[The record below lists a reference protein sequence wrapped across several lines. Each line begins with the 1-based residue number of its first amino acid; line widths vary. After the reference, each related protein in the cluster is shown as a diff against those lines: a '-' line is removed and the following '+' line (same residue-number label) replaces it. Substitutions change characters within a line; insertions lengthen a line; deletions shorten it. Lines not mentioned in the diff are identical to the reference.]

1 MKFTNVKIILIAFV
15 CLSIFLSNSGFA
27 GDCGNDDDSMQMVS
41 DCYGN
46 CCPMAWVF
54 DDICDNGVR
63 DWPVNSGIYIYL
75 NCQEFYCDL
84 YQCEGCTLECPEGQA
99 PDCNG
104 NCAPVEWI
112 TDDICDVG
120 QRTFNGNAIVLA
132 CQEYGC
138 DAQTCDGVCWE
149 HYGEWSLDNIGACC
163 DGDSCSELTR
173 SDCWEL
179 GYTFMGS
186 NTQCQTNTCL
196 CGEDWIADCNGN
208 CIPFRTAAGGYC
220 SHGEH
225 FDPDGIYDNG
235 DEFYIDL
242 DCQALACG
250 LSGCIGN
257 CPGAC
262 CTGGECVVTDTW
274 DECLQLGGVFLG
286 SYASC
291 GEGGSACNAELKTIQ
306 LPDTEL
312 YWSGN
317 LGNVDMFPQWIDIA
331 GDVLVAGSAVWN
343 DDYGHRL
350 GLCVYRYDSSKDD
363 WIEEALIEL
372 PENRYPTFDNDFCYS
387 TDGNRIAVTSI
398 VEPEGKNARKVIDI
412 YANDGDGWYFE
423 DSVDEGIPFGDDEM
437 NSFPSSID
445 ILGDVLIAGHSS
457 MNEDSSKNNFGAVF
471 LYHFNNGLWEKE
483 DTIESIADGSLG
495 QVDRQFGL
503 SVALGDGIAAIMSE
517 ESLSVFDISSGV
529 GVGVKYFDEI
539 SSHNHPHSK
548 SLDID
553 SKTNRIMSPVGDP
566 FSNWSVMGSGIYE
579 YDGMDWVLTA
589 VLSPFDYV
597 ANDAPGYI
605 VDIEGDTALI
615 TSPRDDD
622 LGYDTGSAYLWR
634 HDGTSWIFKAK
645 LWSDWADAGDQFG
658 IGAALHDSSAYIT
671 GNLESDGDCIKIFSP
686 RQTAWINPEGGS
698 LEDAVNWDPHLPS
711 SDESVLFSLRSDTNI
726 LVSDDF
732 PFDHIFVG
740 PGDYTFDLQGSEDL
754 RYFESSGHAMSMQ
767 GVPGLPGVF
776 ALTNGTLAVNGDIH
790 IGEDELPGGIS
801 LRNSGEEGGLQGRI
815 FVYGTWLQHEAG
827 ELDVTL
833 KKGQPAPVKIFGEQA
848 PRIGG
853 VLSINLDDDYVA
865 EEKDKLPIMTT
876 NTVDDDTE
884 TFHIVMVNDPLP
896 DGLYMR
902 IGYSSTL
909 NGGSNYETYAEV
921 LSLDDLFGY
930 GDPNGANVNGV
941 AVDVAVGNV
950 AGGSRGATD
959 TFDDIVVITNDTVYI
974 LISDGFGGAMPNQ
987 VAITSESFNAL
998 SSVDIGDFDNDG
1010 DNDIVVTD
1018 ASSEI
1023 LIPIFNNPEQSQ
1035 PFEVGNSIGTG
1046 PLPVDIAVMDT
1057 NADDIDDVIVV
1068 CQGYSADSSGSID
1081 FFSMQDGVVT
1091 GDFNQDGS
1099 IDLNGQPGGIDPGD
1113 VNNDKDLATFVV
1125 SLKGSNGVGKGNR
1138 NSSVNGGFNW
1148 TVGSIT
1154 NVATG
1159 PTDISSADLNADG
1172 ILDVVVVCPDSD
1184 TVCIL
1189 TGLSDGTFS
1198 QPLQIDIGESPT
1210 SLAILDF
1217 DNDSSEDQDIA
1228 IVTTDPA
1235 TNNRVVRLLRND
1247 TSLNN
1252 GVMIF
1257 ANAGTLDS
1265 GVNPILVA
1273 KGDLDSDAVEDLVTI
1288 NTSNTFFNNG
1298 ANNVIIRT
1306 AGSDNSCPED
1316 LDGSQVVGV
1325 DDLLL
1330 LIAAWGQTDSV
1341 PADLDG
1347 NGIVGIDDLLILI
1360 SAWGPCNT

>member
-1 MKFTNVKIILIAFV
+1 MKFTNFKIILMAFA
-15 CLSIFLSNSGFA
+15 FLLACFSNLGFA
-27 GDCGNDDDSMQMVS
+27 GDCGNDDDSMQMLS

-63 DWPVNSGIYIYL
+63 DWPVDSGIYIYL
-75 NCQEFYCDL
+75 DCQEFYCDL

-196 CGEDWIADCNGN
+196 CGEGWIADCNGN
-208 CIPFRTAAGGYC
+208 CLPFRTAAGGYC
-220 SHGEH
+220 SHGEY

-262 CTGGECVVTDTW
+262 CAGGECVVTDTW
-274 DECLQLGGVFLG
+274 HECLELGGVFLG

-317 LGNVDMFPQWIDIA
+317 LGNVEAFPQWIDIA

-343 DDYGHRL
+343 DDYGIRL

-471 LYHFNNGLWEKE
+471 LYHFNNGVWEKE

-529 GVGVKYFDEI
+529 GVGVKYFNEI
-539 SSHNHPHSK
+539 SSHNHPRSK
-548 SLDID
+548 GLDID

-634 HDGTSWIFKAK
+634 HDGTSWVFKAK

-698 LEDAVNWDPHLPS
+698 LEDADNWDPHLPA

-732 PFDHIFVG
+732 PFDHMFVG
-740 PGDYTFDLQGSEDL
+740 PGDYTFDLQGTD
-754 RYFESSGHAMSMQ
+754 RIFDSSGHALSLQ
-767 GVPGLPGVF
+767 GVPGLQGVF
-776 ALTNGTLAVNGDIH
+776 ALTDGTLTVNGDIH

-801 LRNSGEEGGLQGRI
+801 LRDKGEDSEKQSRI
-815 FVYGTWLQHEAG
+815 IVNGTWLQHEAG

-833 KKGQPAPVKIFGEQA
+833 RINQDPAVQIMGEQA

-853 VLSINLDDDYVA
+853 VLSLNIADDYIPVSGHQI
-865 EEKDKLPIMTT
+865 PIMTT
-876 NTVDDDTE
+876 ETVDSDTDR
-884 TFHIVMVNDPLP
+884 FHLVMINDPLP
-896 DGLYMR
+896 EGLYMK
-902 IGYSSTL
+902 IGYRESYTDSA
-909 NGGSNYETYAEV
+909 YETYAV
-921 LSLDDLFGY
+921 VDSLDSLFGY
-930 GDPNGANVNGV
+930 GNENGADVEGI
-941 AVDVAVGNV
+941 ATSVAVG
-950 AGGSRGATD
+950 
-959 TFDDIVVITNDTVYI
+959 
-974 LISDGFGGAMPNQ
+974 
-987 VAITSESFNAL
+987 
-998 SSVDIGDFDNDG
+998 
-1010 DNDIVVTD
+1010 
-1018 ASSEI
+1018 
-1023 LIPIFNNPEQSQ
+1023 
-1035 PFEVGNSIGTG
+1035 
-1046 PLPVDIAVMDT
+1046 
-1057 NADDIDDVIVV
+1057 
-1068 CQGYSADSSGSID
+1068 
-1081 FFSMQDGVVT
+1081 
-1091 GDFNQDGS
+1091 
-1099 IDLNGQPGGIDPGD
+1099 
-1113 VNNDKDLATFVV
+1113 
-1125 SLKGSNGVGKGNR
+1125 
-1138 NSSVNGGFNW
+1138 
-1148 TVGSIT
+1148 
-1154 NVATG
+1154 
-1159 PTDISSADLNADG
+1159 
-1172 ILDVVVVCPDSD
+1172 
-1184 TVCIL
+1184 
-1189 TGLSDGTFS
+1189 
-1198 QPLQIDIGESPT
+1198 
-1210 SLAILDF
+1210 
-1217 DNDSSEDQDIA
+1217 
-1228 IVTTDPA
+1228 
-1235 TNNRVVRLLRND
+1235 
-1247 TSLNN
+1247 
-1252 GVMIF
+1252 
-1257 ANAGTLDS
+1257 
-1265 GVNPILVA
+1265 
-1273 KGDLDSDAVEDLVTI
+1273 
-1288 NTSNTFFNNG
+1288 
-1298 ANNVIIRT
+1298 
-1306 AGSDNSCPED
+1306 
-1316 LDGSQVVGV
+1316 
-1325 DDLLL
+1325 
-1330 LIAAWGQTDSV
+1330 
-1341 PADLDG
+1341 
-1347 NGIVGIDDLLILI
+1347 
-1360 SAWGPCNT
+1360 